1 MPTLIKP
8 AAVMLCALALQLT
21 STAAQA
27 QNQALVLDATPIY
40 RQVPVAHK
48 ECIDVPTQERC
59 TTITTYEDQVVGY
72 DVLYEYEGQQHS
84 KRMAYDPGTHIPVE
98 QPARSG
104 SYNSSGRQN
113 SNVIVPGQKT
123 YSSTIPGAPV
133 VESIQHSSPQSDIP
147 INIDLHLDRHRGPNH
162 HITPTHPAGKGS
174 AP

>member
-8 AAVMLCALALQLT
+8 VAFTLCALALQLT

-98 QPARSG
+98 QPTRSG

-133 VESIQHSSPQSDIP
+133 VESIQHSSPQTDIP
-147 INIDLHLDRHRGPNH
+147 INIDLHMDRRRGPH
-162 HITPTHPAGKGS
+162 HNGS
-174 AP
+174 PYPPHR